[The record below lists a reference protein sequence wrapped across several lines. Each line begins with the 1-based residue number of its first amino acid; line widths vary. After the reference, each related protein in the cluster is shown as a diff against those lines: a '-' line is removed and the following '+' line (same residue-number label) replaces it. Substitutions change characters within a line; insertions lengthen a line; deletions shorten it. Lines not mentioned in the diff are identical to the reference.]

1 MHSIIYVYNVNL
13 LLIFADDER
22 EFTYEKDSER
32 GPDHWGEIREEWRM
46 CNSGGMQSPIDLM
59 DERVEIVSHLGRLNR
74 DYKPSNATIRNR
86 GHDMML
92 RWENDAGHIYINGTQ
107 YQLKQLHWHSPSEH
121 TINGKRFDMELHL
134 VHESAD
140 GHEAV
145 VGIMYKI
152 GRPDPFLKTIENHL
166 ESLVETI
173 EEERA
178 VGVLSPLQ
186 IQLGSR
192 KYYRYIG
199 SLTIPPCTQNVVWTM
214 VKKVSRPLSLSLY
227 LSLSLS
233 LSVYIYM
240 YVCDSKFGWS
250 SHRLVF
256 RKKIVSVGTVTR
268 EQVKLIRDAVH
279 DDSEMNARPLQ
290 PINQRP
296 VKFYRPKD
304 QEEN

>member
-1 MHSIIYVYNVNL
+1 MFYYFFSMHSIIYVYNVNL

-134 VHESAD
+134 VHESAE
-140 GHEAV
+140 GKAAV
-145 VGIMYKI
+145 VAIMYKI
-152 GRPDPFLKTIENHL
+152 GRPDSFLKMIENYL
-166 ESLVETI
+166 ESLAETI
-173 EEERA
+173 QVERD
-178 VGVLSPLQ
+178 VGVINPVQ
-186 IQLGSR
+186 IAIGSR

-199 SLTIPPCTQNVVWTM
+199 SLTVPPCTQNVVWTI
-214 VKKVSRPLSLSLY
+214 VKKVR
-227 LSLSLS
+227 
-233 LSVYIYM
+233 
-240 YVCDSKFGWS
+240 
-250 SHRLVF
+250 
-256 RKKIVSVGTVTR
+256 TVTR
-268 EQVKLIRDAVH
+268 KQVELIRDAVH
-279 DDSEMNARPLQ
+279 DDSETNARPVQ

-296 VKFYRPKD
+296 VKLYRPED